1 MNKRVINPW
10 TWQDQFGF
18 VQATEVT
25 DGKQVLYCAG
35 QTAID
40 AEGHAVHAGDMAA
53 QLTFALDNLEI
64 VLKAS
69 GYTLSD
75 VVRLNF
81 YTTDVDRFIASIG
94 PAAEPRIVTYAAA
107 WLRLSGT
114 TPTVYLLLCPRLG
127 ESAKNRPPN
136 LIGPGTLKCPG
147 GMQAE
152 AHPERISRE

>member
-94 PAAEPRIVTYAAA
+94 PAAE
-107 WLRLSGT
+107 
-114 TPTVYLLLCPRLG
+114 RLG
-127 ESAKNRPPN
+127 KVNCRYAS
-136 LIGPGTLKCPG
+136 TLLGVARLAFPELLVEI
-147 GMQAE
+147 E
-152 AHPERISRE
+152 ATAVK